1 MREGRERR
9 GEAGEREEE
18 ARGSGGEAGGSGGRN
33 EGRGRRKR
41 GEAGEGAGGSGG
53 KRNEA
58 GISEGERGEAGEAG
72 ESGKKRKEAER
83 SGKKRGEGRRIGEKR
98 GDRDD
103 IHVRHTHLSAPN
115 TRYWYPVHGP
125 QSYTRTSCSC
135 FGEKLDTPIALARP
149 CTCASCNP
157 CHNAALVAVSLS
169 RPGSWR
175 RTRSAYAT
183 ASCERSVFTAARAQ
197 ARKSWEGQIC
207 SDAWEAAR
215 VDGAK

>member
-1 MREGRERR
+1 MREGREGR

-18 ARGSGGEAGGSGGRN
+18 ARGSGGEAGGSGMKG
-33 EGRGRRKR
+33 EGGGSEGKR
-41 GEAGEGAGGSGG
+41 GGAGGSGG
-53 KRNEA
+53 
-58 GISEGERGEAGEAG
+58 
-72 ESGKKRKEAER
+72 KRKEAER